1 MPDTKNGIY
10 CIHNTTRCPVY
21 TEGLASCARRSGR
34 AQHEDEMMKAQAPA
48 RTHAQARFVQTL
60 LSDFVLIQRAGLS
73 RLLRLRSIT
82 PATFPLLGIHV

>member
-1 MPDTKNGIY
+1 
-10 CIHNTTRCPVY
+10 
-21 TEGLASCARRSGR
+21 
-34 AQHEDEMMKAQAPA
+34 MMKAQAPA
-48 RTHAQARFVQTL
+48 RTHAQARFVQKL